1 MAAAVPA
8 PEASSSRLSR
18 GSKDVLF
25 GSLAGM
31 AAKLFEHPFD
41 LVKVRLQTAHEG
53 AYAGPLQCAQ
63 RTLSEEGVRGI
74 YRVSAR
80 AGKGRSRKGR
90 EGGRGEVG
98 RDKQARGERVVWR
111 LRGERAQGKGSL
123 TFVRARMAR
132 REKRARAQGKGSPRA
147 SAPCSTSPL
156 TLACPFAAPH
166 ALKTP
171 LTHRPWV
178 LLC

>member
-74 YRVSAR
+74 YRVSAQ
-80 AGKGRSRKGR
+80 AG
-90 EGGRGEVG
+90 
-98 RDKQARGERVVWR
+98 
-111 LRGERAQGKGSL
+111 
-123 TFVRARMAR
+123 
-132 REKRARAQGKGSPRA
+132 
-147 SAPCSTSPL
+147 
-156 TLACPFAAPH
+156 
-166 ALKTP
+166 
-171 LTHRPWV
+171 
-178 LLC
+178 